1 MTGQKVRPFLIVI
14 CIAAVLVTAA
24 VCVMVA
30 TRGSVR
36 GFFESLRNPAVTSEQ
51 SGPVTDSPSSSSAD
65 IPASKVSSVPD
76 QPSSDAPT
84 DTVETSA
91 TGTESGTQTESDATA
106 SAEGSDALPDDSS
119 SESSGTT
126 DAIETSLT
134 TEAETAAET
143 TYPDETSS
151 DATSAEATSAEIT
164 TANETQSNVTTH
176 EVTLPSQPE
185 TTGAQTGSSTTAP
198 EPPLTE
204 PEPETCGVPMTTSS
218 PEETTSEGPWRPDPA
233 TTIPVPSLQ
242 NGEELPAVLIAPNG
256 DEVAGKW
263 ICRGDRTVFS
273 VTLPFE
279 LNLFESGKW
288 WSFHEY
294 YHVLEYGTYTRV
306 GSTYIGFRADDPL
319 PFYQGEGTNYEIEV
333 SDTVAQGTW
342 W

>member
-14 CIAAVLVTAA
+14 CIAAVLVTSA

-51 SGPVTDSPSSSSAD
+51 SGSVTDSPSSSSAD
-65 IPASKVSSVPD
+65 IPASKVSSVPG

-84 DTVETSA
+84 DTIETSA
-91 TGTESGTQTESDATA
+91 TGTESGTQTESDATS

-134 TEAETAAET
+134 TEAETSSET
-143 TYPDETSS
+143 TYPPETGS

-164 TANETQSNVTTH
+164 TANETQTNVTTH
-176 EVTLPSQPE
+176 EVTIPSPPE

-204 PEPETCGVPMTTSS
+204 PEPETCGVPVTTSS

-242 NGEELPAVLIAPNG
+242 NGEELPDVLIAPNG
-256 DEVAGKW
+256 DEVPGVW
-263 ICRGDRTVFS
+263 VRRGDDIWFS
-273 VTLPFE
+273 ATLPFE
-279 LNLFESGKW
+279 LGMFESGKW
-288 WSFHEY
+288 WAFHEY

-306 GSTYIGFRADDPL
+306 GTTYIGFRADNPL
-319 PFYQGEGTNYEIEV
+319 PIYQGEGSVIVIDVT
-333 SDTVAQGTW
+333 DTVEPGSW